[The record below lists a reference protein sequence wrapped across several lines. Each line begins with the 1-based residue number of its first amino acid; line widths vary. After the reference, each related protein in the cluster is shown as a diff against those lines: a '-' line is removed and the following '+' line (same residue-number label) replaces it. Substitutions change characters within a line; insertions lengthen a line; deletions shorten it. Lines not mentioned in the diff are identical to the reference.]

1 MNSTSQAKG
10 LRPAPAP
17 GLLDKWALT
26 LGLLGILLGVVFAVT
41 SGFFGVLVLAAL
53 AGGFAVIMVVL
64 KPDLGVAF
72 VLIFLFAQVQ
82 RAFVEV
88 NGWPGP
94 GRPLVAFMLGVVI
107 LRFLLFNER
116 PKGWVQNN
124 FILGIYALS
133 LLVSVVTADNNTIA
147 FEEFQN
153 IFESLLVTSIILFI
167 VQRPNSLRTSIWA
180 VVIAGIFMASISVFQ
195 NLTKTYDNSY
205 FGFGGWEYSGYV
217 GRPRM
222 TGPYETPNPYAQIL
236 CVIFVLA
243 LDRAWHEKKTIFRLI
258 ALFGAGI
265 IALALIYTDSRGG
278 FLCLAFTILVFL
290 LFNPPNFNSVV
301 VITVLAVILVRF
313 MPANYT
319 ERLFTLTEL
328 FTDNSAAIADESFRG
343 RTSENIAAWRMF
355 LDNPVFGV
363 GLENYSNYYLDYS
376 KQIGLDPRR
385 EARDPASLYLQLLA
399 NQGLVGAAIYLSII
413 YVVFLRVY
421 RARKKLLDLGS
432 HDTANMASALF
443 AALAGYMFMSIYKN
457 SAYTNAFWSLMALC
471 MAITQVATNLHDDYE
486 LNRTSLEKTA

>member
-222 TGPYETPNPYAQIL
+222 TGPYETPNPYAQI
-236 CVIFVLA
+236 
-243 LDRAWHEKKTIFRLI
+243 
-258 ALFGAGI
+258 
-265 IALALIYTDSRGG
+265 
-278 FLCLAFTILVFL
+278 
-290 LFNPPNFNSVV
+290 
-301 VITVLAVILVRF
+301 
-313 MPANYT
+313 
-319 ERLFTLTEL
+319 
-328 FTDNSAAIADESFRG
+328 
-343 RTSENIAAWRMF
+343 
-355 LDNPVFGV
+355 
-363 GLENYSNYYLDYS
+363 
-376 KQIGLDPRR
+376 
-385 EARDPASLYLQLLA
+385 
-399 NQGLVGAAIYLSII
+399 
-413 YVVFLRVY
+413 
-421 RARKKLLDLGS
+421 
-432 HDTANMASALF
+432 
-443 AALAGYMFMSIYKN
+443 
-457 SAYTNAFWSLMALC
+457 
-471 MAITQVATNLHDDYE
+471 
-486 LNRTSLEKTA
+486 